1 MLATSFS
8 AWAAKDSTP
17 GPALIHRPSGQ
28 GSIETPSRRILSN
41 YVDDNGAARLA
52 EAAALRFLTDL
63 TPAIPHA
70 CQVSACGRRT
80 SRRCSS
86 TRPSSTRS
94 NIARHGGDIAEV
106 RNCTSQ

>member
-1 MLATSFS
+1 MCSPRVS
-8 AWAAKDSTP
+8 AWPAKDSL
-17 GPALIHRPSGQ
+17 GPALMHSPFGQ

-86 TRPSSTRS
+86 TRPSNTRS
-94 NIARHGGDIAEV
+94 NIAGHGDDTPEV
-106 RNCTSQ
+106 RDWTSQ